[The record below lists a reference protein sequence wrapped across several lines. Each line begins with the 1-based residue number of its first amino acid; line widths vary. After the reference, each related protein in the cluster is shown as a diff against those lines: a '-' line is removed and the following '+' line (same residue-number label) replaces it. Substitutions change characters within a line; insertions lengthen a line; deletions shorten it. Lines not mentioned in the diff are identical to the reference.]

1 MIIVRPSVHEPV
13 GRVLI
18 RILQNGVVRFMLDG
32 REQLAMAMIARTPET
47 AITLLMLPS
56 ALVQSDWW

>member
-18 RILQNGVVRFMLDG
+18 RILQNGVVRFMLAWTRAARDG
-32 REQLAMAMIARTPET
+32 DDRED
-47 AITLLMLPS
+47 S
-56 ALVQSDWW
+56 